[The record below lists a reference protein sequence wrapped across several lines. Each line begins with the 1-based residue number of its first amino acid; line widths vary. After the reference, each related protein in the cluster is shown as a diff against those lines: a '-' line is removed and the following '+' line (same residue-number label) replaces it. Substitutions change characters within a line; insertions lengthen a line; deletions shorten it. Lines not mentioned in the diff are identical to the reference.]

1 MQGIELIVA
10 LLLASTVLAGVARAI
25 HVHYAIVLVLG
36 GLAVGLVSGTSAP
49 QVDPHT
55 VLFVFLPPLIYAASF
70 SSSTQDLRAHARA
83 IGLLAVGLVLVSM
96 TAVAAVA
103 HSVAGI
109 GWGPALVLGAILG
122 PTDPIAATSV
132 LRRLGAPDRIST
144 ILEGEALINDGTG
157 LTVYKLAVAAVV
169 SGHFSPGAGIV
180 KFIAVAAG
188 GVAVGLAAGWV
199 SVEVRKRIDEP
210 QIEISISLLTAYLAY
225 IPADRIGASGVL
237 AAVAAGLYTGGRAGS
252 MLSPTSRLRTL
263 GFWDALTFLLESVL
277 FLLIGL
283 ELPHI
288 TRGLSVERPLLYSA
302 AVLVTLIAVRM
313 AWMFTVPLLAQLV
326 RPSSPRTSQSRHAE
340 QIVLGWSAM
349 RGGVSLAAALALPLT
364 AAGRPFP
371 DRANVIFISYITI
384 AATLVIPGL
393 TLSPL
398 VRRLGL
404 GEQETVA
411 REEARARV
419 QLAHAA
425 LKHIEDLAEREQLA
439 EPVVD
444 QLRTTY
450 ELRIPRLEPHADG
463 NPAGGDEAATAR
475 RIREL
480 RRELIGVER
489 RRLAHLRRRGQ
500 ISAQSLR
507 QIEHELDLEE
517 SRLAQ

>member
-83 IGLLAVGLVLVSM
+83 IGLLAVGLVLLSM

-188 GVAVGLAAGWV
+188 GVAVGLAAGWI
-199 SVEVRKRIDEP
+199 SVEIRKRIDEP

-263 GFWDALTFLLESVL
+263 GFWEALTFLLESVL

-326 RPSSPRTSQSRHAE
+326 RPRAPN
-340 QIVLGWSAM
+340 
-349 RGGVSLAAALALPLT
+349 
-364 AAGRPFP
+364 AAGIAHRGTDRSRLERDARRRIARSRARATP
-371 DRANVIFISYITI
+371 DRGRASV
-384 AATLVIPGL
+384 PGPRERHL
-393 TLSPL
+393 HQLHRHRRNARDPGTDACPPWFAGSGSAKTKRSP
-398 VRRLGL
+398 
-404 GEQETVA
+404 
-411 REEARARV
+411 
-419 QLAHAA
+419 
-425 LKHIEDLAEREQLA
+425 
-439 EPVVD
+439 
-444 QLRTTY
+444 
-450 ELRIPRLEPHADG
+450 
-463 NPAGGDEAATAR
+463 AR
-475 RIREL
+475 RPEH
-480 RRELIGVER
+480 
-489 RRLAHLRRRGQ
+489 AC
-500 ISAQSLR
+500 SLPTPR
-507 QIEHELDLEE
+507 SST
-517 SRLAQ
+517 SRI

>member
-83 IGLLAVGLVLVSM
+83 IGLLAVGLVLLSM

-263 GFWDALTFLLESVL
+263 GILGRAHVPARVGPVPAHRTRAPAHHARSVGGKAASI
-277 FLLIGL
+277 FGSGPGHADRGQDGL
-283 ELPHI
+283 DVH
-288 TRGLSVERPLLYSA
+288 GSA
-302 AVLVTLIAVRM
+302 GRTA
-313 AWMFTVPLLAQLV
+313 
-326 RPSSPRTSQSRHAE
+326 RPSAPPPNAAEIAPRGTDRSRLERDARRR
-340 QIVLGWSAM
+340 IARSRA
-349 RGGVSLAAALALPLT
+349 RAT
-364 AAGRPFP
+364 P
-371 DRANVIFISYITI
+371 DRGRASV
-384 AATLVIPGL
+384 PGPRERHL
-393 TLSPL
+393 HQLHRDRRNARDPGTDTCPPWFAGSGSAKRKRSP
-398 VRRLGL
+398 
-404 GEQETVA
+404 
-411 REEARARV
+411 
-419 QLAHAA
+419 
-425 LKHIEDLAEREQLA
+425 
-439 EPVVD
+439 
-444 QLRTTY
+444 
-450 ELRIPRLEPHADG
+450 
-463 NPAGGDEAATAR
+463 AR
-475 RIREL
+475 RP
-480 RRELIGVER
+480 
-489 RRLAHLRRRGQ
+489 
-500 ISAQSLR
+500 
-507 QIEHELDLEE
+507 EHAC
-517 SRLAQ
+517 SSPTPRSSTSTI

>member
-1 MQGIELIVA
+1 MHGIELIVA

-36 GLAVGLVSGTSAP
+36 GLAVGLVSGASAP

-83 IGLLAVGLVLVSM
+83 IGLLAVGLVLLSM

-103 HSVAGI
+103 HAVAGI

-199 SVEVRKRIDEP
+199 SVETRKRINEP

-263 GFWDALTFLLESVL
+263 GFWEALTFLLESVL

-288 TRGLSVERPLLYSA
+288 TRGLSVEKPLLYSA

-326 RPSSPRTSQSRHAE
+326 RPRRTPRESRHAE

-371 DRANVIFISYITI
+371 DRANVIFISYIAI

-404 GEQETVA
+404 GEDEAVA

-425 LKHIEDLAEREQLA
+425 LKHLDDLAERDVVA
-439 EPVVD
+439 EPVLD
-444 QLRTTY
+444 QLRMTY
-450 ELRIPRLEPHADG
+450 ELRIQRLEPHADG
-463 NPAGGDEAATAR
+463 NAARDDEAAAAR

-489 RRLAHLRRRGQ
+489 RRLVDLRRRSQ
-500 ISAQSLR
+500 ISAHTLR
-507 QIEHELDLEE
+507 RIEHELDLEE